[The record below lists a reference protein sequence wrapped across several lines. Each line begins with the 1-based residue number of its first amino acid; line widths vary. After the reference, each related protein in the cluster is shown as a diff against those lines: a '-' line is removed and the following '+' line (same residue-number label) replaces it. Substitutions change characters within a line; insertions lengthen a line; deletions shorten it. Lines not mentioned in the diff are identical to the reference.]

1 LALKGTV
8 DYFGFSSRFTGSLVS
23 LVLGFTGSLVTLV
36 LWFSGSLVLWFSGYL
51 GSLVR
56 WLLWFSGSL
65 VTLVL
70 WFSGYFGSLVLGLL
84 GLSGSLFSGNFLYG
98 FPDFGAVKISLG
110 LRVAPHPWPF
120 SSAARQEKGKVRRV
134 IVASDDVEIERVV
147 GCDEYMSR
155 KCCGYE

>member
-1 LALKGTV
+1 
-8 DYFGFSSRFTGSLVS
+8 

-36 LWFSGSLVLWFSGYL
+36 LWFSGYL
-51 GSLVR
+51 
-56 WLLWFSGSL
+56 GSL

-70 WFSGYFGSLVLGLL
+70 WFFGSLVLGLL

-147 GCDEYMSR
+147 GCDEYMFR

>member
-1 LALKGTV
+1 
-8 DYFGFSSRFTGSLVS
+8 

-36 LWFSGSLVLWFSGYL
+36 LG
-51 GSLVR
+51 
-56 WLLWFSGSL
+56 FSGSL
-65 VTLVL
+65 VTLVLWFAGSLVL
-70 WFSGYFGSLVLGLL
+70 WFSGYFGSLVLGLR